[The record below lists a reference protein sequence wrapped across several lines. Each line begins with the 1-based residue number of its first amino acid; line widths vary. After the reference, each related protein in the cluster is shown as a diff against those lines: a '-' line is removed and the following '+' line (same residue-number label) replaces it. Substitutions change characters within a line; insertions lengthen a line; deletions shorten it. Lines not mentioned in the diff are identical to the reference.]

1 MPAGYSS
8 RCKVCNSQHR
18 VKIERW
24 AKEEGMSPRAISSKL
39 KEEFGEEISHK
50 SIWQHLNEHF
60 DVKAEVREQYQKS
73 QEQYQK
79 AVEKRLSDIEMLDA
93 TIADNFELSQATNA
107 WLQDLIEKQGK
118 IPLSLVQLREKLQ
131 SEMRQA
137 IKQKA
142 ELLGDDPMSRLADG
156 VATWMELVQAVMT
169 DENEQDTS

>member
-18 VKIERW
+18 VEIEKW

-39 KEEFGEEISHK
+39 KEEYGENISYK

-79 AVEKRLSDIEMLDA
+79 TVEKRLSDIEMLDA
-93 TIADNFELSQATNA
+93 TINDNFELSQATTA
-107 WLQDLIEKQGK
+107 WLKDLIEKREK
-118 IPLSLVQLREKLQ
+118 PPLALVQLREKLQ

-137 IKQKA
+137 IKQKL
-142 ELLGDDPMSRLADG
+142 ELTGDDPLSNVADVLSALWSEDNDDVNSESEG
-156 VATWMELVQAVMT
+156 
-169 DENEQDTS
+169 DS